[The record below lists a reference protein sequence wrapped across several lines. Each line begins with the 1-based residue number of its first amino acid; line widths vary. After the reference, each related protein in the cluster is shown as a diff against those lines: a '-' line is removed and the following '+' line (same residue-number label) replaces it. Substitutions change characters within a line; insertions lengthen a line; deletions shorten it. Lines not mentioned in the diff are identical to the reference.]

1 MKRCNRYIAKFLL
14 LVCLLAIGNHLFA
27 QDYDEQGKEIMPETF
42 PRRAL
47 VGPDCM
53 VNTMWNVLSIAESTK
68 GMNNFLDEDLNNSVE
83 FRSLANVEIINE
95 ELIRVKDRRHIY
107 RKGTP
112 VGFCLEV
119 SGGLLDVGALQI
131 FNINY
136 YYKGEIVGSATASDG
151 GSGGSLLDLDLI
163 PLGTNAVTMITA
175 TETNYFNGSYFDEI
189 GLSVSGLDAGLLKS
203 LGIRYAFA
211 GEVTEKIL
219 SKDMDGIGRMTEI
232 HENWGGFINVGGYG
246 NTGSFIDND
255 KDTYLSNTIVA
266 SVTLITGGLRVG
278 ASWTGKKITK
288 GTEIGFVFEDAG
300 LLSVGVGASASIR
313 FNNDKNQEIL
323 VDASVLGLSVI
334 GANTVKLSVIAPK
347 DFDQVELRLT
357 LGNILGVDAFKSRK
371 FYYMYINEP
380 PIVDSPCHI
389 DDLGMDAS
397 ICGSETEY
405 QLSPTEGITWS
416 LEKVTQDQAGEDIMS
431 EETEQ
436 EKVNVTIVG
445 GKVTGISPNVEG
457 FYHFKA
463 TSDSGCED
471 WLVLRHGVQASTSS
485 CNTPITGDGY
495 EIAQARNAEGGI
507 VILNSI
513 KNRENVIDNDPDN
526 YAEMMPGIKLL
537 SSDYI
542 VGVHKKDG
550 TFSDGQEAKRVG
562 FIADV
567 PTNVLTLNAL
577 QFFHIKLYNDGKPV
591 GDESYVVEDWNVI
604 SAGLIGSDGAS
615 KSRLGVTIPSGVAFD
630 EFSLWSSG
638 VASANLSALRV
649 YSALV
654 ENESDACDNPLMG
667 CEDAVIVG
675 AGALEDASINYDR
688 TGFPAL
694 VNAGVVLSGLEN
706 LLSGEREIDREKYAY
721 GYATLGVAGSMQ
733 VSIKFGRTL
742 TANHQ
747 VGFVVDRETFL
758 LGADVIGVTQ
768 INSYYSKGINPDKP
782 VETKSDWS
790 VLGAD
795 VIGYGD
801 YAYLMF
807 NATQPFDEIQFISA
821 AGVGLSNSTKI
832 YSVFV
837 RTDADGDG
845 IPDCM
850 DPTPCEGGALS
861 SVNLTSGICEGD
873 EVTLTG
879 LATFNVGETKAY
891 TLTVAKGS
899 ENPVVTETLNI
910 GSGVFEYTF
919 NAPDAGIYTVTLVAD
934 KGTSDEDK
942 HVYELKIHPGVTTWY
957 GNATGPNDWNNW
969 DNWSNGA
976 PWSCTNVIIPT
987 NGENG
992 QPISNYPILTKDVQ
1006 NPCNYIHFEPHAE
1019 VVNTPYLTYNKA
1031 WVEIELAPNR
1041 YYMVATPIKGI
1052 YSGDWFISK
1061 EGTTLP
1067 DYFTDLTEDNYPAN
1081 RVTPT
1086 IYQRLWEHTA
1096 QNKLATG
1103 KDGPVAI
1110 ISETKWTAPYNHM
1123 ATSYEK
1129 RDSYDFNALSVWVH
1143 SGTPDGEEA
1152 TTLKT
1157 SYKFRF
1163 PKMHTTYFYS
1173 DMDGDTLGLSNN
1185 LTRKATAGR
1194 FIYEAEDG
1202 TAQFPITMTY
1212 QNEIKTNY
1220 EDYPKHQVFLVGNPF
1235 MSHIDIQKF
1244 FEVNK
1249 HIDLIKVYNGSG
1261 NNSIIYDDGELLS
1274 ATENDQTA
1282 IAYIPPM
1289 QSFFVELS
1297 STDEYNDKCS
1307 ITYTEDMLVGK
1318 PNATGQ
1324 LRSSS
1329 PSDAFYLSASA
1340 SGQRSSAMLRFSAS
1354 ASDYYHEGE
1363 DADILI
1369 DNEVPPAVAVF
1380 TVADCHAL
1388 DIQQRASGG
1397 DIPIGF
1403 VLPKA
1408 EEVTLRIDVPE
1419 EYAGWVLS
1427 DLETGKNYALH
1438 SGTNELELGRMLT
1451 NIGRF
1456 SLRSSAPTGNEVIS
1470 ASQPRIYC
1478 FREEGGNTLVVRSA
1492 EGMMARC
1499 EIYTL
1504 AGQLSG
1510 VASYET
1516 NEYRLP
1522 VPPGIKIIKVHFTD
1536 GITSTIKTY

>member
-850 DPTPCEGGALS
+850 DPTPCDGDISNMEISSDVCTGDEIILSGIANFKEGETVDYKVEAIDRDNNNSVTISDSYTVGQGTFKLS
-861 SVNLTSGICEGD
+861 FKIENAGRYNVQLTSTEGD
-873 EVTLTG
+873 VIAWPL
-879 LATFNVGETKAY
+879 
-891 TLTVAKGS
+891 LTVHPREA
-899 ENPVVTETLNI
+899 TW
-910 GSGVFEYTF
+910 
-919 NAPDAGIYTVTLVAD
+919 
-934 KGTSDEDK
+934 KGTS
-942 HVYELKIHPGVTTWY
+942 
-957 GNATGPNDWNNW
+957 NDWNEWSNW
-969 DNWSNGA
+969 DDGS
-976 PWSCTNVIIPT
+976 PWSCTNVIIP
-987 NGENG
+987 
-992 QPISNYPILTKDVQ
+992 SNASTYPELVSTDF

-1031 WVEIELAPNR
+1031 WVEIELKPNR

-1061 EGTTLP
+1061 EGTNLP
-1067 DYFTDLTEDNYPAN
+1067 AYFTELTEENYPAN

-1086 IYQRLWEHTA
+1086 IYQRVWEHEVSNMLKGQDGKFGA
-1096 QNKLATG
+1096 QKVEIGT
-1103 KDGPVAI
+1103 
-1110 ISETKWTAPYNHM
+1110 TKWTAPYNRLI
-1123 ATSYEK
+1123 APYEK
-1129 RDSYDFNALSVWVH
+1129 VDDYDFNALSVWVH
-1143 SGTPDGEEA
+1143 PLTPDNKGGGDA
-1152 TTLKT
+1152 NAL
-1157 SYKFRF
+1157 YRFRF
-1163 PKMHTTYFYS
+1163 PKTHVTYFYS
-1173 DMDGDTLGLSNN
+1173 DPSGSSQDMPSEN
-1185 LTRKATAGR
+1185 LNRDETTAGR
-1194 FIYEAEDG
+1194 FIYEDENGEAD
-1202 TAQFPITMTY
+1202 FPITMTY
-1212 QNEIKTNY
+1212 NNEQYDEEYN
-1220 EDYPKHQVFLVGNPF
+1220 VFLVSNPF

-1244 FEVNK
+1244 FEENK
-1249 HIDLIKVYNGSG
+1249 HIDLIKVYDGSG
-1261 NNSIIYDDGELLS
+1261 NNSIIYDDNKLLY
-1274 ATENDQTA
+1274 ATKEGPNT
-1282 IAYIPPM
+1282 IASIPPM
-1289 QSFFVELS
+1289 QSFFVQLS
-1297 STDEYNDKCS
+1297 STDEYNDECS
-1307 ITYTEDMLVGK
+1307 ITYTENMLVGK

-1329 PSDAFYLSASA
+1329 PSDALYLSASA

-1354 ASDYYHEGE
+1354 ASDYYREGE

-1369 DNEVPPAVAVF
+1369 DDEVPPAVAVF
-1380 TVADCHAL
+1380 TVADSHAL

-1408 EEVTLRIDVPE
+1408 DEVTLRIDVPE
-1419 EYAGWVLS
+1419 EYAGWVLN

-1456 SLRSSAPTGNEVIS
+1456 SLRGSAPTGNEVIS

-1522 VPPGIKIIKVHFTD
+1522 VPPGIKIVKVHFTD

>member
-163 PLGTNAVTMITA
+163 QLETNAVTMITA

-219 SKDMDGIGRMTEI
+219 SEDMDGIGSMTEI
-232 HENWGGFINVGGYG
+232 HDNWGGFINILGGYG
-246 NTGSFIDND
+246 KKGSFIDND
-255 KDTYLSNTIVA
+255 KDSYLLNTIGA
-266 SVTLITGGLRVG
+266 GVTLITGGLRVG

-313 FNNDKNQEIL
+313 FNDDKNQEIL

-357 LGNILGVDAFKSRK
+357 LGDILGVDAFKSRK

-436 EKVNVTIVG
+436 EKENVKIVG

-768 INSYYSKGINPDKP
+768 INSYYSKGTNPDEP

-850 DPTPCEGGALS
+850 DPTPCDGDISNMEISSDVCTGDEIILSGIANFKEGETVDYKVEAIDRDNNNSVTISDSYTVGQGTFKLS
-861 SVNLTSGICEGD
+861 FKIENAGRYNVQLTSTEGD
-873 EVTLTG
+873 VITWPL
-879 LATFNVGETKAY
+879 
-891 TLTVAKGS
+891 LTVHPREA
-899 ENPVVTETLNI
+899 TW
-910 GSGVFEYTF
+910 
-919 NAPDAGIYTVTLVAD
+919 
-934 KGTSDEDK
+934 KGTS
-942 HVYELKIHPGVTTWY
+942 
-957 GNATGPNDWNNW
+957 NDWNNW
-969 DNWSNGA
+969 SNWDNGA

-1031 WVEIELAPNR
+1031 WVEIELEPNR

-1061 EGTTLP
+1061 EGTNLP
-1067 DYFTDLTEDNYPAN
+1067 AYFTDLTEENYPAN

-1103 KDGPVAI
+1103 GDGPVT

-1129 RDSYDFNALSVWVH
+1129 RNNYDFNALSVWVH
-1143 SGTPDGEEA
+1143 SGTPDGTEAGTPDGTEA
-1152 TTLKT
+1152 TTSKT

-1173 DMDGDTLGLSNN
+1173 DMDGNILGLSNN
-1185 LTRKATAGR
+1185 LKRDTTAGR
-1194 FIYEAEDG
+1194 FIYEDENGEAD
-1202 TAQFPITMTY
+1202 FPITMTY
-1212 QNEIKTNY
+1212 NNELYGEEHK
-1220 EDYPKHQVFLVGNPF
+1220 VFLAGNPF
-1235 MSHIDIQKF
+1235 MSHIDIEKF
-1244 FEVNK
+1244 FDKND
-1249 HIDLIKVYNGSG
+1249 HIKSIKVESTDGNYSSVVQNDNTIIAGSG
-1261 NNSIIYDDGELLS
+1261 DTKL
-1274 ATENDQTA
+1274 Q
-1282 IAYIPPM
+1282 YIPPM

-1297 STDEYNDKCS
+1297 STDEYNDECE
-1307 ITYTEDMLVGK
+1307 ITYTEGMLVGK
-1318 PNATGQ
+1318 PKATGQ

-1329 PSDAFYLSASA
+1329 PSDALYLSASA

-1369 DNEVPPAVAVF
+1369 DDEVPPAVAVF
-1380 TVADCHAL
+1380 TVADSHAL

-1403 VLPKA
+1403 VLPKSD
-1408 EEVTLRIDVPE
+1408 EVTLCIDVPE
-1419 EYAGWVLS
+1419 EYAGWVLN
-1427 DLETGKNYALH
+1427 DLETGKNYALR

-1456 SLRSSAPTGNEVIS
+1456 SLRGSAPTGNEVIS

-1522 VPPGIKIIKVHFTD
+1522 VPPGIKIVKVHFTD

>member
-219 SKDMDGIGRMTEI
+219 SKDMDGIGSMTEI
-232 HENWGGFINVGGYG
+232 HENWGGFINILGGYW

-255 KDTYLSNTIVA
+255 KDTYLLNTIGA
-266 SVTLITGGLRVG
+266 GVTLITGGLRVG

-313 FNNDKNQEIL
+313 FNDDKNQEIL

-347 DFDQVELRLT
+347 DFNQVELRLT
-357 LGNILGVDAFKSRK
+357 LGDILGVDAFKSRK

-436 EKVNVTIVG
+436 EKENVKIVG

-768 INSYYSKGINPDKP
+768 INSYYSKGTNPDEP

-850 DPTPCEGGALS
+850 DPTPCDGDISNMEISSDVCTGDEIILSGIANFNEGETVDYKVEAIDRDNNNSVTISDSYTVGQGTFKLS
-861 SVNLTSGICEGD
+861 FKIENAGRYNVQLTSTEGD
-873 EVTLTG
+873 VIAWPL
-879 LATFNVGETKAY
+879 
-891 TLTVAKGS
+891 LTVHPREATW
-899 ENPVVTETLNI
+899 V
-910 GSGVFEYTF
+910 
-919 NAPDAGIYTVTLVAD
+919 
-934 KGTSDEDK
+934 GTS
-942 HVYELKIHPGVTTWY
+942 
-957 GNATGPNDWNNW
+957 NDWNNW
-969 DNWSNGA
+969 DNWSNGS

-987 NGENG
+987 NDKNG
-992 QPISNYPILTKDVQ
+992 NAIQNYPILTKDVQ

-1031 WVEIELAPNR
+1031 WVEIELKPNR

-1061 EGTTLP
+1061 AGLP
-1067 DYFTDLTEDNYPAN
+1067 GYFTDLTEDNYPAN

-1086 IYQRLWEHTA
+1086 IYQRVWKHVVSNMLKG
-1096 QNKLATG
+1096 QDG
-1103 KDGPVAI
+1103 KFGPQKVEIGA
-1110 ISETKWTAPYNHM
+1110 TKWTAPYNRLI
-1123 ATSYEK
+1123 APYEK
-1129 RDSYDFNALSVWVH
+1129 VSGYDFNALSVWVH
-1143 SGTPDGEEA
+1143 PLTPDNKGEGDA
-1152 TTLKT
+1152 NAL
-1157 SYKFRF
+1157 YRFRF
-1163 PKMHTTYFYS
+1163 PKTHRTYFYS
-1173 DMDGDTLGLSNN
+1173 DPSGSSQDMPYEN
-1185 LTRKATAGR
+1185 LDRNETTAGR
-1194 FIYEAEDG
+1194 FIYENENGETD
-1202 TAQFPITMTY
+1202 FPITMTY
-1212 QNEIKTNY
+1212 NNEQYDEEYN
-1220 EDYPKHQVFLVGNPF
+1220 VFLVGNPF
-1235 MSHIDIQKF
+1235 MSHIDIQEF
-1244 FEVNK
+1244 FEENK

-1261 NNSIIYDDGELLS
+1261 NNSIIYDDGELLY
-1274 ATENDQTA
+1274 ATREGTNT
-1282 IAYIPPM
+1282 IKYIPPM

-1297 STDEYNDKCS
+1297 STGEYNDKCS
-1307 ITYTEDMLVGK
+1307 ITYTEEMLTQQPGS
-1318 PNATGQ
+1318 N
-1324 LRSSS
+1324 LRSASSS
-1329 PSDAFYLSASA
+1329 PSDALYLTASA
-1340 SGQRSSAMLRFSAS
+1340 SGQHSSAMLRFSAS

-1369 DNEVPPAVAVF
+1369 DDKVPPAVAVF
-1380 TVADCHAL
+1380 TVADSHAL

-1419 EYAGWVLS
+1419 EYAGWVLN

-1451 NIGRF
+1451 NVGRF
-1456 SLRSSAPTGNEVIS
+1456 SLRGSAPTGNEVIS

-1522 VPPGIKIIKVHFTD
+1522 VPPGIKIVKVHFTD

>member
-1 MKRCNRYIAKFLL
+1 MKGIIKIATLALSFFVLG
-14 LVCLLAIGNHLFA
+14 LVQA
-27 QDYDEQGKEIMPETF
+27 EGKELYKGGKTNF
-42 PRRAL
+42 PRKAL
-47 VGPDCM
+47 VQTDCVINQF
-53 VNTMWNVLSIAESTK
+53 VNVVDVISGSSD
-68 GMNNFLDEDLNNSVE
+68 MNNLMDDNLTNYATISGTAMLGLVEDPV
-83 FRSLANVEIINE
+83 VQI
-95 ELIRVKDRRHIY
+95 KDRKY
-107 RKGTP
+107 YYAKGTKA
-112 VGFCLEV
+112 GFCV
-119 SGGLLDVGALQI
+119 QAGGSNSILSLDVAEHITIAFYKDGEMVGDPVPVEEGQSAGVLGLDLIQI
-131 FNINY
+131 PGDEEAASFL
-136 YYKGEIVGSATASDG
+136 SATAPGD
-151 GSGGSLLDLDLI
+151 
-163 PLGTNAVTMITA
+163 
-175 TETNYFNGSYFDEI
+175 FDEI
-189 GLSVSGLDAGLLKS
+189 ALLIGGITAGVLSDFK
-203 LGIRYAFA
+203 IRYAFVGDAVEYALTDKIISGIEAKA
-211 GEVTEKIL
+211 GVRGLGISAWYNKSDIINEDTTDYAYQESFANIGVTYVELSWSENQPAGVEVGFKFRDANVAKLGQASIILENDEGGKKTVDLQGSVLSLNIGVDDQKVAVTAEIPFNKITL
-219 SKDMDGIGRMTEI
+219 EFKGIDG
-232 HENWGGFINVGGYG
+232 VGGRRVYYA
-246 NTGSFIDND
+246 FI
-255 KDTYLSNTIVA
+255 TEPAIVPEH
-266 SVTLITGGLRVG
+266 T
-278 ASWTGKKITK
+278 
-288 GTEIGFVFEDAG
+288 D
-300 LLSVGVGASASIR
+300 
-313 FNNDKNQEIL
+313 
-323 VDASVLGLSVI
+323 LGLS
-334 GANTVKLSVIAPK
+334 
-347 DFDQVELRLT
+347 
-357 LGNILGVDAFKSRK
+357 
-371 FYYMYINEP
+371 
-380 PIVDSPCHI
+380 
-389 DDLGMDAS
+389 MDAS
-397 ICGSETEY
+397 ICGSETTY
-405 QLSPTEGITWS
+405 QLSPTEGINW
-416 LEKVTQDQAGEDIMS
+416 EFVKVTSDKAGNAEINLTEAQ
-431 EETEQ
+431 EENIKIT
-436 EKVNVTIVG
+436 NG
-445 GKVTGISPNVEG
+445 LVTGIPANVEG
-457 FYHFKA
+457 YYHFKA
-463 TSDSGCED
+463 TRISDDATGTVI
-471 WLVLRHGVQASTSS
+471 LQHGVQSQDG
-485 CNTPITGDGY
+485 CNEPVTTGDGY
-495 EIAQARNAEGGI
+495 ESAPPRGLQGGI
-507 VILNSI
+507 TILNSI
-513 KNRENVIDNDPDN
+513 KNRDNVVDADPDN
-526 YAEMMPGIKLL
+526 YAEIEPGISLI
-537 SSDYI
+537 SNGFI
-542 VGVHKKDG
+542 VGVHNKDG
-550 TFSDGQEAKRVG
+550 NISDGTEPKRIG
-562 FIADV
+562 FLADI
-567 PTNVLTLNAL
+567 PTNLLNLNLL
-577 QFFHIKLYNDGKPV
+577 QFFTIKLYDDGELT
-591 GDESYVVEDWNVI
+591 GSYPIENWSVI
-604 SAGLIGSDGAS
+604 SAGLIGSENAS
-615 KSRLGVTIPSGVAFD
+615 KTRLGVTVPVNVKFD
-630 EFSLWSSG
+630 EFSLWTGGVGSIRLSSM
-638 VASANLSALRV
+638 RI
-649 YSALV
+649 YSAFV
-654 ENESDACDNPLMG
+654 ENESAQCDNPLAG
-667 CEDAVIVG
+667 CDDAVILG
-675 AGALEDASINYDR
+675 DGALDEAYINYNR
-688 TGFPAL
+688 TGRG
-694 VNAGVVLSGLEN
+694 GVANVLTFVGGLEH
-706 LLSGEREIDREKYAY
+706 LVSGEFDPEKYAY
-721 GYATLGVAGSMQ
+721 VYSLLSVGGSTSI
-733 VSIKFGRTL
+733 SIKFGRTL

-850 DPTPCEGGALS
+850 DPTPCDGDISNMEISSDVCTGDEIILSGIANFKEGETVDYKVEAIDRNNSVTISDSYTVGQGTFKLS
-861 SVNLTSGICEGD
+861 FKIENAGRYNVQLTSTEGD
-873 EVTLTG
+873 VITWPL
-879 LATFNVGETKAY
+879 
-891 TLTVAKGS
+891 LTVHPREA
-899 ENPVVTETLNI
+899 TW
-910 GSGVFEYTF
+910 
-919 NAPDAGIYTVTLVAD
+919 
-934 KGTSDEDK
+934 KGTS
-942 HVYELKIHPGVTTWY
+942 
-957 GNATGPNDWNNW
+957 NDWNNW
-969 DNWSNGA
+969 SNWDNGA

-1031 WVEIELAPNR
+1031 WVEIELKPNR

-1067 DYFTDLTEDNYPAN
+1067 DYFTDLTEENYPAN

-1103 KDGPVAI
+1103 GDGPVAI

-1129 RDSYDFNALSVWVH
+1129 RSSYDFNALSVWVH
-1143 SGTPDGEEA
+1143 PDTPLNPDEKGDGS
-1152 TTLKT
+1152 TYT
-1157 SYKFRF
+1157 FRF

-1220 EDYPKHQVFLVGNPF
+1220 EDYPNHQVFLVGNPF
-1235 MSHIDIQKF
+1235 MSHIDIKKF
-1244 FEVNK
+1244 FEVNE
-1249 HIDLIKVYNGSG
+1249 HIDLIKVYNGSE
-1261 NNSIIYDDGELLS
+1261 NNSIINYDGELLY
-1274 ATENDQTA
+1274 ATNEGPNT
-1282 IAYIPPM
+1282 ITSIPPM
-1289 QSFFVELS
+1289 QSFFVQLLS
-1297 STDEYNDKCS
+1297 TGEYNDKCS
-1307 ITYTEDMLVGK
+1307 ITYTEEMLVGK

-1329 PSDAFYLSASA
+1329 PSDALYLSASA

-1354 ASDYYHEGE
+1354 ASDYYREGE

-1369 DNEVPPAVAVF
+1369 DDEVPPAVAVF
-1380 TVADCHAL
+1380 TVADSHAL

-1408 EEVTLRIDVPE
+1408 EEVTLLIDVPE
-1419 EYAGWVLS
+1419 EYAGWVLN

-1451 NIGRF
+1451 NVGRF
-1456 SLRSSAPTGNEVIS
+1456 SLRGSVPTGNEVIS

-1522 VPPGIKIIKVHFTD
+1522 VPPGIKIVKVHFTD

>member
-1 MKRCNRYIAKFLL
+1 MKGIIKIATLALSFFVLG
-14 LVCLLAIGNHLFA
+14 LVQA
-27 QDYDEQGKEIMPETF
+27 EGKELYKGGKTNF
-42 PRRAL
+42 PRKAL
-47 VGPDCM
+47 VQTDCVINQF
-53 VNTMWNVLSIAESTK
+53 VNVVDVISGSSD
-68 GMNNFLDEDLNNSVE
+68 MNNLMDDNLTNYATISGTAMLGLVEDPV
-83 FRSLANVEIINE
+83 VQI
-95 ELIRVKDRRHIY
+95 KDRKY
-107 RKGTP
+107 YYAKGTKA
-112 VGFCLEV
+112 GFCV
-119 SGGLLDVGALQI
+119 QAGGSNSILSLDVAEHITIAFYKDGEMVGDPVPVEEGQSAGVLGLDLIQI
-131 FNINY
+131 QGDEEAVSFL
-136 YYKGEIVGSATASDG
+136 SATAPG
-151 GSGGSLLDLDLI
+151 
-163 PLGTNAVTMITA
+163 N
-175 TETNYFNGSYFDEI
+175 FDEI
-189 GLSVSGLDAGLLKS
+189 ALLNGGITAGVLSDFK
-203 LGIRYAFA
+203 IRYAFVGDAVEYALTDKIISGIEAKA
-211 GEVTEKIL
+211 GVRGLGISAWYNKSGIINEDTTDYANQKSFANIGVTYVELSWPENQPAGVEVGFKFRDANVAKLGQASIIL
-219 SKDMDGIGRMTEI
+219 
-232 HENWGGFINVGGYG
+232 ENDEG
-246 NTGSFIDND
+246 
-255 KDTYLSNTIVA
+255 
-266 SVTLITGGLRVG
+266 
-278 ASWTGKKITK
+278 GKKTVDLQGSVLSLNIGVDDQKVAVTAEIPFNKITLEFK
-288 GTEIGFVFEDAG
+288 GID
-300 LLSVGVGASASIR
+300 GVGDRRVYYAFITEPAIVPEHT
-313 FNNDKNQEIL
+313 D
-323 VDASVLGLSVI
+323 LGLS
-334 GANTVKLSVIAPK
+334 
-347 DFDQVELRLT
+347 
-357 LGNILGVDAFKSRK
+357 
-371 FYYMYINEP
+371 
-380 PIVDSPCHI
+380 
-389 DDLGMDAS
+389 MDAS
-397 ICGSETEY
+397 ICGSETTY
-405 QLSPTEGITWS
+405 QLSPTEGINW
-416 LEKVTQDQAGEDIMS
+416 EFVKVTSDKAGNDEINL
-431 EETEQ
+431 TEAQ
-436 EKVNVTIVG
+436 KENIKITNG
-445 GKVTGISPNVEG
+445 LVTGIPADVEG
-457 FYHFKA
+457 YYHFKA
-463 TSDSGCED
+463 TRISDDATGTVI
-471 WLVLRHGVQASTSS
+471 LQHGVQSQGG
-485 CNTPITGDGY
+485 CNEPVTTGDGY
-495 EIAQARNAEGGI
+495 ESAPPRGLQGGI
-507 VILNSI
+507 TILNSI
-513 KNRENVIDNDPDN
+513 KNRDNVVDADPDN
-526 YAEMMPGIKLL
+526 YAEIEPGISLI
-537 SSDYI
+537 SNGFI
-542 VGVHKKDG
+542 VGVHNKDG
-550 TFSDGQEAKRVG
+550 NISDGTEPKRIG
-562 FIADV
+562 FLADI
-567 PTNVLTLNAL
+567 PTNLLNLNLL
-577 QFFHIKLYNDGKPV
+577 QFFTIKLYDDGELT
-591 GDESYVVEDWNVI
+591 GSYPIENWSVI
-604 SAGLIGSDGAS
+604 SAGLIGSENAS
-615 KSRLGVTIPSGVAFD
+615 KTRLGVTVPVNVKFD
-630 EFSLWSSG
+630 EFSLWTGGVGSIRLSSM
-638 VASANLSALRV
+638 RI
-649 YSALV
+649 YSAFV
-654 ENESDACDNPLMG
+654 ENESAQCDNPLAG
-667 CEDAVIVG
+667 CDDAVILG
-675 AGALEDASINYDR
+675 DGALDEAYINYNR
-688 TGFPAL
+688 TGRG
-694 VNAGVVLSGLEN
+694 GVANVLTFVGGLEH
-706 LLSGEREIDREKYAY
+706 LVSGEFDPEKYAY
-721 GYATLGVAGSMQ
+721 VYSLLSVGGSTSI
-733 VSIKFGRTL
+733 SIKFGRTL

-845 IPDCM
+845 IPDCI

-879 LATFNVGETKAY
+879 LATFNVGETKVY
-891 TLTVAKGS
+891 TLTVAKDS
-899 ENPVVTETLNI
+899 ENHVVTEALNI

-934 KGTSDEDK
+934 EGTADEDK

-957 GNATGPNDWNNW
+957 GNATYPNDWNNW

-1031 WVEIELAPNR
+1031 WVEIELKPNR

-1067 DYFTDLTEDNYPAN
+1067 DYFTDLTEENYPAN

-1103 KDGPVAI
+1103 GDGPVAI

-1129 RDSYDFNALSVWVH
+1129 RSSYDFNALSVWVH
-1143 SGTPDGEEA
+1143 PDTPLNPDEKGDGS
-1152 TTLKT
+1152 TYT
-1157 SYKFRF
+1157 FRF

-1220 EDYPKHQVFLVGNPF
+1220 EDYPNHQVFLVGNPF
-1235 MSHIDIQKF
+1235 MSHIDIKKF
-1244 FEVNK
+1244 FEVNE
-1249 HIDLIKVYNGSG
+1249 HIDLIKVYNGSE
-1261 NNSIIYDDGELLS
+1261 NNSIINYDGELLY
-1274 ATENDQTA
+1274 ATNEGPNT
-1282 IAYIPPM
+1282 ITSIPPM
-1289 QSFFVELS
+1289 QSFFVQLLS
-1297 STDEYNDKCS
+1297 TGEYNDKCS
-1307 ITYTEDMLVGK
+1307 ITYTEEMLVGK

-1329 PSDAFYLSASA
+1329 PSDALYLSASA

-1354 ASDYYHEGE
+1354 ASDYYREGE

-1369 DNEVPPAVAVF
+1369 DDEVPPAVAVF
-1380 TVADCHAL
+1380 TVADSHAL

-1408 EEVTLRIDVPE
+1408 DEVTLRIDVPE
-1419 EYAGWVLS
+1419 EYAGWVLN

-1438 SGTNELELGRMLT
+1438 SGTNELNLGRMLT

-1456 SLRSSAPTGNEVIS
+1456 SLRGSAPTGNEVIS

-1510 VASYET
+1510 VASYKT

-1522 VPPGIKIIKVHFTD
+1522 VPPGIKIVPAPLWVGSLLRRGGYAGAWGRGEH
-1536 GITSTIKTY
+1536 